1 MLRLCSWLRMM
12 KDLVTFDKHFSN
24 ILLYPP
30 RGHYGIIRIR
40 IHPPLISEINRSFD
54 QFLLKFDLQAIR
66 GRLIILQRNGFR
78 VR

>member
-1 MLRLCSWLRMM
+1 MA
-12 KDLVTFDKHFSN
+12 KFLVDENVPLGVVSFLQERGFDVKGVHE
-24 ILLYPP
+24 L
-30 RGHYGIIRIR
+30 G

-78 VR
+78 VG